1 MKGIRHM
8 TNNEP
13 IYLKLE
19 DTTYNA
25 EIVQLQE
32 KIVNSLKDCFLKSHE
47 ETAKERDGHI
57 YYRFEG
63 FITENGISISL
74 MLSRRDAPNPIRMHW
89 SIEKTTDLKEDEESF
104 GYYTPWWY
112 CFSNESKCTAQIKS
126 YQEFMDIIKW
136 LIMEF
141 KRIEISSQSTKKLIT
156 TLEKIYQEENV

>member
-1 MKGIRHM
+1 M

-32 KIVNSLKDCFLKSHE
+32 KIVNSLKDCFFKSCE
-47 ETAKERDGHI
+47 ETTKDRYGHI

-63 FITENGISISL
+63 FITENGLSISL
-74 MLSRRDAPNPIRMHW
+74 MLSRRDAPNPIRIRW
-89 SIEKTTDLKEDEESF
+89 SIEKTTELKEDKESF
-104 GYYTPWWY
+104 GYYTPWLY
-112 CFSNESKCTAQIKS
+112 CFSNEINCNIQIKS
-126 YQEFMDIIKW
+126 YQEFRDIIKW

-141 KRIEISSQSTKKLIT
+141 KRLEISSQATKKLIT

>member
-1 MKGIRHM
+1 M

-32 KIVNSLKDCFLKSHE
+32 KIVNSLKDCFLKSCE
-47 ETAKERDGHI
+47 ETTKDRYGHI

-63 FITENGISISL
+63 SITENGLSISL
-74 MLSRRDAPNPIRMHW
+74 MLSRGDAPNPIRIRW
-89 SIEKTTDLKEDEESF
+89 SIEKTTELKEDKESF

-112 CFSNESKCTAQIKS
+112 CFSNESNCNIQIKS
-126 YQEFMDIIKW
+126 YQEFRDIIKW

-141 KRIEISSQSTKKLIT
+141 KRLKISSQVTKKLIT